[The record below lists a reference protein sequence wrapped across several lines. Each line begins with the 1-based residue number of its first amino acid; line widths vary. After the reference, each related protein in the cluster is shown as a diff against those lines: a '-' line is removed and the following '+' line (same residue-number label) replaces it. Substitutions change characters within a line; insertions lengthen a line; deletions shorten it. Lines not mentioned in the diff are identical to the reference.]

1 MARPVSTRLATAV
14 FLLLVRIGL
23 PDGKV
28 SVNGN
33 GEGILVEFVR
43 VEYPALVAA
52 LGLVCGSREAAE
64 DAVQEALAKAVIA
77 EQHGRHIDS
86 LPAWVRV
93 VALNVLRNRWRSLAR
108 EQGAWRRLRQT
119 PARGQ
124 VDAGGCREDVLDLR
138 RAVAR
143 LSRRQREA
151 VALHYRLGLSVVET
165 AVAMG
170 VTDGTVKTLL
180 SRARLS
186 LASSLGDLE
195 DTGA

>member
-1 MARPVSTRLATAV
+1 M

-119 PARGQ
+119 PARGRLTPEG
-124 VDAGGCREDVLDLR
+124 AGKMCSISGARSRGSPDVNGKPW
-138 RAVAR
+138 
-143 LSRRQREA
+143 
-151 VALHYRLGLSVVET
+151 HCI
-165 AVAMG
+165 
-170 VTDGTVKTLL
+170 
-180 SRARLS
+180 
-186 LASSLGDLE
+186 
-195 DTGA
+195 TGWD

>member
-1 MARPVSTRLATAV
+1 M
-14 FLLLVRIGL
+14 
-23 PDGKV
+23 
-28 SVNGN
+28 
-33 GEGILVEFVR
+33 
-43 VEYPALVAA
+43 
-52 LGLVCGSREAAE
+52 
-64 DAVQEALAKAVIA
+64 
-77 EQHGRHIDS
+77 
-86 LPAWVRV
+86 
-93 VALNVLRNRWRSLAR
+93 
-108 EQGAWRRLRQT
+108 
-119 PARGQ
+119 
-124 VDAGGCREDVLDLR
+124 LDLR